1 MADAPQMPEDPAGA
15 VVVMD
20 EHLAPAMADNAPAP
34 IPVQEPNELEVI
46 FINQYIVYWVMCMP
60 LLFNRFVYFSPVSFV
75 QSISELVQFIWI
87 YL

>member
-20 EHLAPAMADNAPAP
+20 KHLAPAMADNAPAL

-46 FINQYIVYWVMCMP
+46 FINQYIVY
-60 LLFNRFVYFSPVSFV
+60 
-75 QSISELVQFIWI
+75 
-87 YL
+87 